1 MSNPYEL
8 LGGEQ
13 GVRRLADEFYQVM
26 AERAEATKIRQMHA
40 ENLSAIK
47 DKLFMFLSG
56 WMGGPDLYL
65 QKYGT
70 ICLSS
75 AHAAYAIGADERDQW
90 LACMDQALINIDASE
105 ELREML
111 KGPMFQL
118 ADVMK
123 NKD

>member
-26 AERAEATKIRQMHA
+26 AERTEAAKIREMHA
-40 ENLSAIK
+40 PNLSAIK

-90 LACMDQALINIDASE
+90 LACMDQALINIDASD